1 MADKIIIS
9 GIRFHGFHGFTTLE
23 KEIGVRFSIDI
34 EMERNLSEASES
46 DALANTIDYRRVH
59 QIVLS
64 IGRNE
69 SYRLLEKLA
78 GRIATEILKD
88 FDIDRVTVRVK
99 KETPVLDGI
108 VDFVGVELSREKTKK
123 RKALRRVR

>member
-9 GIRFHGFHGFTTLE
+9 GIRFHGFHGLTDLE
-23 KEIGVRFSIDI
+23 KEVGVRFSIDL
-34 EMERNLSEASES
+34 EMERSLSKASES

-59 QIVLS
+59 QIVTD

-78 GRIATEILKD
+78 GRIASEILRH
-88 FDIDRVTVRVK
+88 FEIDQVTIKVK

-108 VDFVGVELSREKTKK
+108 VDFVGVELTRGKK
-123 RKALRRVR
+123 G

>member
-9 GIRFHGFHGFTTLE
+9 GIRFHGFHGLTALE
-23 KEIGVRFSIDI
+23 KEIGVRFSIDL
-34 EMERNLSEASES
+34 EMERDLLKASNS
-46 DALANTIDYRRVH
+46 DALGNTIDYRRVH
-59 QIVLS
+59 EIVLD

-78 GRIATEILKD
+78 GRIASEILNQLE
-88 FDIDRVTVRVK
+88 IDQVTVKVK

-108 VDFVGVELSREKTKK
+108 VDFVGVELTRK
-123 RKALRRVR
+123 RKKERKKL